1 MVGNDRL
8 PSYADRESLPY
19 TNALALE
26 VLRWHS
32 VTPTGTALVLQS
44 VRLFNLRISSGV
56 PHRVMEDNIHDGYLI
71 PKGALVI
78 ANIWCDS
85 IYSRSHVDLMFLISR
100 QMLHDPEVYSDPTTF
115 RPERF
120 LGPKPEPDPR
130 QICFGFGRR
139 YGVSYTCSK
148 LVVLKSS
155 LEYAQEKC

>member
-1 MVGNDRL
+1 
-8 PSYADRESLPY
+8 
-19 TNALALE
+19 
-26 VLRWHS
+26 
-32 VTPTGTALVLQS
+32 
-44 VRLFNLRISSGV
+44 
-56 PHRVMEDNIHDGYLI
+56 MEDNIHDGYLI

-139 YGVSYTCSK
+139 YGA
-148 LVVLKSS
+148 SS
-155 LEYAQEKC
+155 HLFKVRRAQEFFRICPGKVLADASVFISCAMVLSVFNVTKYSENGRIIEPVVDQTTGTIR